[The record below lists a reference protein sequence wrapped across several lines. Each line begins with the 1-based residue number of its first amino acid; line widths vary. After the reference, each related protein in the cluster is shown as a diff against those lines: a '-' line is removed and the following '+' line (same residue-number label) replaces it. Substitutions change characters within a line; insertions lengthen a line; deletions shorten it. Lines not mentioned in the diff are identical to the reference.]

1 MQNENKTKTNSA
13 VIRKNYAIYRKPD
26 VSKTFIKPDPERDLI
41 MDERQLERIEEPKV
55 VQPQVV
61 QEQRR
66 AEGA

>member
-1 MQNENKTKTNSA
+1 
-13 VIRKNYAIYRKPD
+13 
-26 VSKTFIKPDPERDLI
+26 
-41 MDERQLERIEEPKV
+41 MDERELERIEEPKV